1 MHLQLSLSIFLV
13 CTISILTA
21 QETNQEFLSELEY
34 RNVGPNRGGRATA
47 VCGVMGDDQT
57 YYMGATGGGVWKTTD
72 AGISWNNVSDGYLN
86 SPSIG
91 DIQVAP
97 SDSKVIY
104 VGTGSDGLRSNVIAG
119 DGIYKS
125 TDAGEMWTHI
135 GLKNVGQIGAVEV
148 HPTNPDI
155 VFVAAIGQAFNPNK
169 ERGVYRTQDGGR
181 SWDQVLYISD
191 SIGIADIELK
201 PNDPNTIYASLWKA
215 ERKPWTIISGGYNNG
230 GVYKS
235 TDGGNTWNAIN
246 EGLPI
251 ELLGKIDLATSK
263 ADPSRLYA
271 LVEAPA
277 GKEGLY
283 RSDDGQTW
291 KQVTSKKSL
300 TDRPFYYCN
309 IDADPNDA
317 DVIYNNATRF
327 EKSTDG
333 GKNWT
338 RLRTPHG
345 DNHDMWINPDNSMNF
360 VQVNDG
366 GANVTFN
373 GGKTWTTQFNQS
385 TAELYQVETDDQS
398 PYWLYA
404 GQQDNYSTVSVP
416 SLPPYGVQAGGNAY
430 IMNTGGC
437 ETGPAVPKPGNS
449 NIVYSNCKGRFG
461 VFNKLTGQEQQYYV
475 GAMNI
480 YGTDP
485 NKLEYR
491 FQRVSPIHVS
501 PHNPDVVYF
510 GSQYLHKT
518 MDDGQTWANI
528 SPDLTDF
535 DHWEQSGKDVQYS
548 SGEPIT
554 RDVTGEEIYSTIYS
568 IQESKIDQGQIWVGS
583 NDGLVQV
590 TMDNGQTWNNVT
602 PKSLKKGGRVDSVE
616 PSPHDSKKAYFSVL
630 RYQLGDWTP
639 YIYKTTNGGKK
650 WKLINNGI
658 DASHPV
664 RVIREDPNQ
673 AGLLYAGTEYGI
685 YISFDDGDNW
695 QSFQNNLPITPITD
709 IKIKNQD
716 LVMSTMGRG
725 FWIMDNLT
733 PLYQNKENNEIALYK
748 PRNATRR
755 YYRGSND
762 VPQFPRPAATIDYY
776 LNTDADK
783 GLTMTIAKSSDPSS
797 PVRVFRNIKELT
809 DTTMTTERNMQTEF
823 RRRGITS
830 ALAPEAG
837 LQRLQWDMRHYG
849 AYDKEKGTYTGTGPL
864 VAPGKYTITL
874 KVNEKELKQDIMID
888 VDDNV
893 LTAGVS
899 QSDMVAQE
907 QLSLQIRDLRA
918 AAQALEKELK
928 KNIKNNDSLKTAYN
942 QLVTKEGRYEQPM
955 FLAQIRYLYSMLQR
969 ADQRPGKDAYNRYD
983 ALKKW
988 FDDIQKM
995 AEQASST
1002 DD

>member
-1 MHLQLSLSIFLV
+1 MSIV
-13 CTISILTA
+13 AA
-21 QETNQEFLSELEY
+21 QEVNQEFLSTLEY

-47 VCGVMGDDQT
+47 VCGVIGDDQT
-57 YYMGATGGGVWKTTD
+57 YYMGATGGGVWKTID
-72 AGISWNNVSDGYLN
+72 AGITWNNVSDGYFT

-97 SDSKVIY
+97 SDSKIIY

-135 GLKNVGQIGAVEV
+135 GLKKVGQIGAVEV

-169 ERGVYRTQDGGR
+169 ERGVYRTNDGGR

-191 SIGIADIELK
+191 SIGVADIELK
-201 PNDPNTIYASLWKA
+201 PGDPNTIYAALWKT

-230 GVYKS
+230 GIYKS
-235 TDGGNTWNAIN
+235 TDGGDTWNPIN

-251 ELLGKIDLATSK
+251 ELLGKIDLATSP
-263 ADPSRLYA
+263 ADPDRLYA

-283 RSDDGQTW
+283 RSDDGTTW
-291 KQVTSKKSL
+291 KHVSSKKSL

-317 DVIYNNATRF
+317 DIIYNNATRF
-327 EKSTDG
+327 EKTTDG
-333 GKNWT
+333 GKKWE

-373 GGKTWTTQFNQS
+373 GGKTWTTQFNQP

-404 GQQDNYSTVSVP
+404 GQQDNYSTISVP
-416 SLPPYGVQAGGNAY
+416 SFPPYGVQAGGNAY

-437 ETGPAVPKPGNS
+437 ETGPAVPKPGNP

-491 FQRVSPIHVS
+491 FQRVAPIHVS
-501 PHNPDVVYF
+501 PHNPDIVYF

-518 MDDGQTWANI
+518 MDDGQTWTNI

-535 DHWEQSGKDVQYS
+535 DHWEQSGQNVQYS
-548 SGEPIT
+548 AGEPIT

-568 IQESKIDQGQIWVGS
+568 IQESKIDEGQIWVGS

-590 TMDNGQTWNNVT
+590 TVDHGKTWNNVT
-602 PKSLKKGGRVDSVE
+602 PKGLKKGGRVDSVE
-616 PSPHDSKKAYFSVL
+616 PSPHNPQKAYFSVL

-639 YIYKTTNGGKK
+639 YIFKTTNGGKK
-650 WKLINNGI
+650 WNLINNGI
-658 DASHPV
+658 DSSHPV
-664 RVIREDPNQ
+664 RVIREDPNRE
-673 AGLLYAGTEYGI
+673 GLLYAGTEYGI
-685 YISFDDGDNW
+685 YVSFDDGDSW
-695 QSFQNNLPITPITD
+695 KSFQNNLPITPITD
-709 IKIKNQD
+709 IKIKDTD

-733 PLYQNKENNEIALYK
+733 PLYQLEESIAGIK
-748 PRNATRR
+748 IFQPRSGTRR
-755 YYRGSND
+755 YYRGSNS
-762 VPQFPRPAATIDYY
+762 VPQFPRPSATIDYY
-776 LNTDADK
+776 LGSDADQ
-783 GLTMTIAKSSDPSS
+783 GITMTIANASDPTN
-797 PVRVFRNIKELT
+797 PVRIFRNIKELT
-809 DTTMTTERNMQTEF
+809 DTTMTAERNMQTEF
-823 RRRGITS
+823 RRRGITN
-830 ALAPEAG
+830 ALVPDAG

-849 AYDKEKGTYTGTGPL
+849 FYDKEKGTYTGTGPM
-864 VAPGKYTITL
+864 VAPGNYIITL
-874 KVNEKELKQDIMID
+874 DNGVEKVSQNLTID
-888 VDDNV
+888 VDPNV
-893 LTAGVS
+893 LASGVTMA
-899 QSDMVAQE
+899 DLKEQE
-907 QLSLQIRDLRA
+907 ALSLQIRDLRYA
-918 AAQALEKELK
+918 AEAMEKEIKKKLK
-928 KNIKNNDSLKTAYN
+928 DNEALKAVHE
-942 QLVTKEGRYEQPM
+942 QLATKTGRYEQPM
-955 FLAQIRYLYSMLQR
+955 FLSQIRYLYSMLQR
-969 ADQRPGKDAYNRYD
+969 ADQKPGKDAYIRFD
-983 ALKKW
+983 KLKKW
-988 FDDIQKM
+988 FNDIQKM
-995 AEQASST
+995 AEQVSTT